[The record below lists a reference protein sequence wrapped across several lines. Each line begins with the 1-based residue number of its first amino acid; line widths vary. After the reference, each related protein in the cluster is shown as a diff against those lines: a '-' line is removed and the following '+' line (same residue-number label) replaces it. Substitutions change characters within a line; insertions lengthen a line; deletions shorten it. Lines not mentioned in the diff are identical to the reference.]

1 MMISSIHLASLSP
14 RRLELL
20 RQIGV
25 DPNVVRVEVDESP
38 IRGEAP
44 AKYVIRVAIAKALAG
59 WAVTSN
65 NSNLPVLAADT
76 AVVIGDRILGKPQNR
91 EEGLEML
98 QMLSGKSHKVLTGV
112 ALTQGHTVSLLS
124 TSHVTFRCIDPAEA
138 ESYWHTGEPADKAGG
153 YGIQGAAALF
163 ISHLEGSFSGVMG
176 LPLYETGELLE
187 NAGISLF
194 SNTNHSRI
202 VADE

>member
-1 MMISSIHLASLSP
+1 MTTSPIHLASLSP

-38 IRGEAP
+38 TPGEAP
-44 AKYVIRVAIAKALAG
+44 EKYVVRLAIAKALAG
-59 WAVTSN
+59 WNITS
-65 NSNLPVLAADT
+65 SSSSLPVLAADT
-76 AVVIGDRILGKPQNR
+76 AVVIDDHILGKPENR
-91 EEGLEML
+91 KEALEML

-124 TSHVTFRCIDPAEA
+124 TSHVTFRQVDPAEA
-138 ESYWHTGEPADKAGG
+138 ESYWQTGEPVDKAGG
-153 YGIQGAAALF
+153 YGIQGVAALF

-176 LPLYETGELLE
+176 LPLYETGELLK
-187 NAGISLF
+187 NAGIISF
-194 SNTNHSRI
+194 PNTNQSRI
-202 VADE
+202 VVDE